1 MTFLVFEV
9 FPGLEIDSV
18 TQVFPL
24 FENVYDSGRTPA
36 INIFDGPV
44 LVHTLA
50 VFVKKK
56 VKQKGSKKV
65 STLSTYKQ

>member
-1 MTFLVFEV
+1 MIRFYIIWSNFSSAGPLLTPKIHLYSNTGEEGCIVEV
-9 FPGLEIDSV
+9 FSTAR
-18 TQVFPL
+18 TQQTV
-24 FENVYDSGRTPA
+24 
-36 INIFDGPV
+36 I
-44 LVHTLA
+44 